1 MEEEISLDMHAT
13 RPAGALGASA
23 AQLGLAPGSAEPAP
37 MGSNALRWDNATS
50 GRYYQAMTL
59 QNLWGEWELWRGW
72 GRAGSKLGGQRCDPA
87 ADGAAALRALAAV
100 AARRERRGYR
110 LRRP

>member
-1 MEEEISLDMHAT
+1 MQRTQAAST
-13 RPAGALGASA
+13 VGALA
-23 AQLGLAPGSAEPAP
+23 AQPRMTSGCADPAAIGS
-37 MGSNALRWDNATS
+37 SALRWENAHN
-50 GRYYQAMTL
+50 GRYYQAMTI

-87 ADGAAALRALAAV
+87 ADAAAALSALADV

-110 LRRP
+110 LRKP